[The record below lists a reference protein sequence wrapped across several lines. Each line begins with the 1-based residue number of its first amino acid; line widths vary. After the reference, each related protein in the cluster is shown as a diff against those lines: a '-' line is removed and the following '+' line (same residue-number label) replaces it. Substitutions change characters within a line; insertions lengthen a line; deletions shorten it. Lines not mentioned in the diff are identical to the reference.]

1 MKLRSIQATVK
12 FRCYSTDKFNLCEIT
27 ATLNKHK
34 KYKYEDVR
42 AILMDAVEKH
52 IGIIVRRSFHIV
64 NMIDLSSFNIVSQE
78 EPKIISFMG
87 EE

>member
-12 FRCYSTDKFNLCEIT
+12 FRFHSTDKFNLCEVT

-42 AILMDAVEKH
+42 AILIDAVEKLV
-52 IGIIVRRSFHIV
+52 GTIVRRSFHIV
-64 NMIDLSSFNIVSQE
+64 NMIDLSSFNIISE
-78 EPKIISFMG
+78 ENPKIISFMG